1 MMRRFTRD
9 LKEYYNDLYE
19 LDVYS
24 ESKAAMLLRG
34 KTSQSE
40 RISYIESVYDIFLRT
55 SDENLRAW
63 ISSNHSLKEISLLMD
78 INEYTLNS
86 RIDYFEKSIKDC
98 VEFKGSNIL
107 RAVILSDSISEEEWA
122 ELWDKL
128 KVAASRTADKSIDK
142 NALLLNIPKNEFCTS
157 VSDEAFDVFL
167 EFITP
172 YFVRQ
177 RSMVQQQINE
187 MTELAGYYNYLNT
200 NDELLSEV
208 DRKRKDRLLALANVK
223 VDKRSRKQGEKK
235 PIVKPKGSTPFDQ
248 LPEEEQQAR
257 LYPKSRHVQF

>member
-9 LKEYYNDLYE
+9 LKEYYNDMHE
-19 LDVYS
+19 LDVFS
-24 ESKAAMLLRG
+24 DLKAAMLMRG
-34 KTSQSE
+34 KTNQSE
-40 RISYIESVYDIFLRT
+40 RISYIERIYDIFLRA
-55 SDENLRAW
+55 SDEIVKAW

-107 RAVILSDSISEEEWA
+107 REVILTDSISDAEWG

-128 KVAASRTADKSIDK
+128 KFAASRTADKSIDK
-142 NALLLNIPKNEFCTS
+142 NNLLLNIPKNEFCTS

-187 MTELAGYYNYLNT
+187 MTELAGYFNYLNT

-208 DRKRKDRLLALANVK
+208 DRKRKNKLLALANVRVVK
-223 VDKRSRKQGEKK
+223 NSREKDRKQTE
-235 PIVKPKGSTPFDQ
+235 
-248 LPEEEQQAR
+248 
-257 LYPKSRHVQF
+257 PKSSSIIPFEPLNSTQSLMDFSK

>member
-1 MMRRFTRD
+1 MRRFTRD
-9 LKEYYNDLYE
+9 LKEFYNDLFE
-19 LDVYS
+19 LDMFS
-24 ESKAAMLLRG
+24 SSKAALLLRC

-40 RISYIESVYDIFLRT
+40 RISYIESVYNIVLRA
-55 SDENLRAW
+55 SDENVKAW
-63 ISSNHSLKEISLLMD
+63 ITSNHSLKEISLLMD

-98 VEFKGSNIL
+98 VEYKDSNIL
-107 RAVILSDSISEEEWA
+107 RTVIQSDSISEEWS

-128 KVAASRTADKSIDK
+128 KLMVTRMADKSIDK
-142 NALLLNIPKNEFCTS
+142 NAILLNIPKNGFCTS

-187 MTELAGYYNYLNT
+187 MPDLVGYFHYLNT
-200 NDELLSEV
+200 NDELLSEI

-223 VDKRSRKQGEKK
+223 VEKKTRKQEKK
-235 PIVKPKGSTPFDQ
+235 QPDTKPKGIIPFSQ
-248 LPEEEQQAR
+248 LSEEEQNA
-257 LYPKSRHVQF
+257 YAYAKSRHVQF

>member
-1 MMRRFTRD
+1 MRRFTRD
-9 LKEYYNDLYE
+9 LKEFYNDLFE
-19 LDVYS
+19 LDVFS
-24 ESKAAMLLRG
+24 ESKAAILLRD
-34 KTSQSE
+34 KTSLSE
-40 RISYIESVYDIFLRT
+40 RISYIESVYNIVLRA
-55 SDENLRAW
+55 SDENVKAW
-63 ISSNHSLKEISLLMD
+63 ITSNHSLKEISLLMN

-107 RAVILSDSISEEEWA
+107 RTVIMSDSISEEEWS

-128 KVAASRTADKSIDK
+128 KLAVSRTADKSIDK
-142 NALLLNIPKNEFCTS
+142 NTLLLNIPKNEFCTS
-157 VSDEAFDVFL
+157 VPDESFDVFL

-172 YFVRQ
+172 YFIRQ

-187 MTELAGYYNYLNT
+187 MTELVGYFNYLNT

-223 VDKRSRKQGEKK
+223 VEKRTRKQEKK
-235 PIVKPKGSTPFDQ
+235 QPIVKPKGSTPFVQ
-248 LPEEEQQAR
+248 LSKEEQMAS

>member
-1 MMRRFTRD
+1 MRRFTRD

-19 LDVYS
+19 LDAYS

-55 SDENLRAW
+55 SDEVVKAW

-86 RIDYFEKSIKDC
+86 HIDYFEKSIKDC

-107 RAVILSDSISEEEWA
+107 RTVILSDSISEEEFS

-128 KVAASRTADKSIDK
+128 KLAVSRTADKSIDK
-142 NALLLNIPKNEFCTS
+142 NTLLLNIPKNEFCTS
-157 VSDEAFDVFL
+157 VPDESFDVFL

-172 YFVRQ
+172 YFIRQ

-187 MTELAGYYNYLNT
+187 MTELVGYFNYLNT
-200 NDELLSEV
+200 NNELLSEL

-223 VDKRSRKQGEKK
+223 VEKRSRKQEKK
-235 PIVKPKGSTPFDQ
+235 QPIVKPKGSTPFDQ
-248 LPEEEQQAR
+248 LSEDEQQAR

>member
-1 MMRRFTRD
+1 MRRFTRD
-9 LKEYYNDLYE
+9 LKAYYIDTHE
-19 LDVYS
+19 LDVFS
-24 ESKAAMLLRG
+24 SSKVSLLLRG

-55 SDENLRAW
+55 SDKNLRAW

-107 RAVILSDSISEEEWA
+107 RAVILSDSISDEEWA

-128 KVAASRTADKSIDK
+128 KLAASRTADKSIDK
-142 NALLLNIPKNEFCTS
+142 NNLLLNIPKNEFCTS

-177 RSMVQQQINE
+177 RSMVQQQINN

-208 DRKRKDRLLALANVK
+208 DRKRKDRLLSLANARVE
-223 VDKRSRKQGEKK
+223 KRSRKRERKK
-235 PIVKPKGSTPFDQ
+235 PETKPSSIIPFDD
-248 LPEEEQQAR
+248 LPEEEKHELAYR
-257 LYPKSRHVQF
+257 KSKHVQF

>member
-19 LDVYS
+19 LDVFS
-24 ESKAAMLLRG
+24 ESKAAMLMHG

-40 RISYIESVYDIFLRT
+40 RISYIESIYDIFLRA
-55 SDENLRAW
+55 SDEIVKAW

-107 RAVILSDSISEEEWA
+107 REVILTDSISDAEWG

-128 KVAASRTADKSIDK
+128 KFAASRTADKSIDK
-142 NALLLNIPKNEFCTS
+142 NNLLLNIPKNEFCTS

-187 MTELAGYYNYLNT
+187 MTQLVGYFNYLNT

-208 DRKRKDRLLALANVK
+208 DRKRKNKLLALANVRVVK
-223 VDKRSRKQGEKK
+223 NSREKDRKQTE
-235 PIVKPKGSTPFDQ
+235 PKSSSIIPFEQ
-248 LPEEEQQAR
+248 LTEEQKHELTYR
-257 LYPKSRHVQF
+257 KSKHVQF

>member
-1 MMRRFTRD
+1 MRRFTRD
-9 LKEYYNDLYE
+9 LKEFYNDLYE
-19 LDVYS
+19 LDAYS

-55 SDENLRAW
+55 SDENVKAW
-63 ISSNHSLKEISLLMD
+63 ITSNHSLKEISLLMN

-107 RAVILSDSISEEEWA
+107 CTVIMSDSISEEEWS

-128 KVAASRTADKSIDK
+128 KLAVSRTADKSIDK
-142 NALLLNIPKNEFCTS
+142 NALLLNIPKNEFCTF

-187 MTELAGYYNYLNT
+187 MTELVGYFNYLNT

-223 VDKRSRKQGEKK
+223 VEKRTRKQEKK
-235 PIVKPKGSTPFDQ
+235 QPIVKPKGSTPFVQ
-248 LPEEEQQAR
+248 LSKEEQMAS